1 MLPIALVATALP
13 TSPAHA
19 QLMGPPDP
27 REAQFNQCLDLVIE
41 DPARGVANA
50 REWLANG
57 GSYFALHCL
66 AFAFSKQQRWQSAAD
81 SFAQAAQDA
90 EAAKD
95 ERSANLWVQAANAA
109 LADGQ
114 PSTSI
119 AFLDSALISGIL
131 EGQALGL
138 AHLDRARA
146 LVALGELEK
155 ARAEF
160 VLVQKHVPQDP
171 LGWLLSATLERR
183 LDNLE
188 RARADINVA
197 LSLGPED
204 PDILVEA
211 GIISALLG
219 NVEEARVKWQQVVTI
234 DAPGPARVSAQEYLR
249 QLAEMEAGEAPA
261 ADQAVSQPPVA
272 PETVSSDRSSR

>member
-1 MLPIALVATALP
+1 MAFGLVAASPLTA
-13 TSPAHA
+13 
-19 QLMGPPDP
+19 QIVGPPDP
-27 REAQFNQCLDLVIE
+27 REAQFNQCLDLVI
-41 DPARGVANA
+41 DDTARGVTNA
-50 REWLANG
+50 KEWLANG
-57 GSYFALHCL
+57 GSYFARHCL
-66 AFAFSKQQRWQSAAD
+66 AFAYSKQLRWQNAAE
-81 SFAQAAQDA
+81 SFAQAAQEA
-90 EAAKD
+90 EAAED

-119 AFLDSALISGIL
+119 AFLDSALVSGIL

-146 LVALGELEK
+146 LVALGQLEA
-155 ARAEF
+155 AREEF

-183 LDNLE
+183 LNNLE

-197 LSLGPED
+197 LSIGPED

-211 GIISALLG
+211 GTISALTG
-219 NVEEARVKWQQVVTI
+219 NIEDARIKWGQVVTI
-234 DAPGPARVSAQEYLR
+234 NAPGPARVSAQEYLR
-249 QLAEMEAGEAPA
+249 QLEEMESSDSGAG
-261 ADQAVSQPPVA
+261 DQAASA
-272 PETVSSDRSSR
+272 SSDATDTATPDRNSR